1 MYRRLCINDIDNE
14 AVRPEDKQ
22 EIIKRFFE
30 LISLISMYRNLVP
43 NIVKSTQVMANGVRS
58 RVHEIDTQTIKYH
71 LDLLCH
77 RNHKLNGIDKQT
89 LTYFGYKPP
98 KKINYEEH

>member
-1 MYRRLCINDIDNE
+1 
-14 AVRPEDKQ
+14 
-22 EIIKRFFE
+22 
-30 LISLISMYRNLVP
+30 MYRNLVP
-43 NIVKSTQVMANGVRS
+43 NIVKSTQVMTDGVRS
-58 RVHEIDTQTIKYH
+58 RVYEIDTQTIKHH

>member
-1 MYRRLCINDIDNE
+1 MTD
-14 AVRPEDKQ
+14 
-22 EIIKRFFE
+22 
-30 LISLISMYRNLVP
+30 
-43 NIVKSTQVMANGVRS
+43 GVRS
-58 RVHEIDTQTIKYH
+58 RVYEIDTQTIKHH

-98 KKINYEEH
+98 KKINYEER